1 MGRLPEKAA
10 ADPGDA
16 MKTHVTEENI
26 LMAIQERDGVGV
38 TVAVLSSELG
48 YKRTFVAQTLKRL
61 YKTAPFRLVKLTE
74 GRRLAY
80 RWKEGNT
87 GERRCVCGH
96 AWWQHEGTRGTECM
110 AESCNCGSFR
120 QQDNED
126 TETSEMTIDR
136 DKALAFQAT
145 LLGASKV
152 MVHFEGAMGF
162 GNVPAKPTDFDS
174 KNNDKL
180 ERCESLLTYQIECCQ
195 VLLEA
200 VRNQPREEPKAAETE
215 KDVETVIEEK
225 RAYYEKQEAAK
236 AEREAEVPG
245 QAVIV
250 WNPGTETQQQEV
262 VNVTQIETNVYLVRH
277 LANGSSETLFQGTS
291 WADLVDQVLARGHR
305 LEHLPSAPTLEEPA
319 GDGGEAAAE
328 FQPGPPGPKLVET
341 AETAPPTNPVGV

>member
-1 MGRLPEKAA
+1 
-10 ADPGDA
+10 
-16 MKTHVTEENI
+16 
-26 LMAIQERDGVGV
+26 
-38 TVAVLSSELG
+38 
-48 YKRTFVAQTLKRL
+48 
-61 YKTAPFRLVKLTE
+61 
-74 GRRLAY
+74 
-80 RWKEGNT
+80 
-87 GERRCVCGH
+87 
-96 AWWQHEGTRGTECM
+96 
-110 AESCNCGSFR
+110 
-120 QQDNED
+120 
-126 TETSEMTIDR
+126 MTIDR

-174 KNNDKL
+174 KNKDKL

-200 VRNQPREEPKAAETE
+200 VRKQPREEPKAAETE
-215 KDVETVIEEK
+215 KDVETVIEE
-225 RAYYEKQEAAK
+225 AK

-250 WNPGTETQQQEV
+250 WHPGTETQQQEV

-277 LANGSSETLFQGTS
+277 LANGTSETLFQGTS

-305 LEHLPSAPTLEEPA
+305 LEHVPSAPTLEEPA
-319 GDGGEAAAE
+319 AEGGEAAAE
-328 FQPGPPGPKLVET
+328 FEPGPPSPQLVDM